1 MIGAGDPGRLG
12 PPWEL
17 SAARAVLLTRRGSD
31 RELTLTFDRAV
42 RRRAPRCFWVVAAL
56 LWPASALGQGADEL
70 ASMIEQSLAG
80 IEFRLDLRPYQAS
93 QDLEAEGR
101 RLELLEKEAPSHPA
115 LPALKRKY
123 ALLQAGIAAVAND
136 AAHGVGAAAVP
147 APPAGFTKGL
157 EQVDALQ
164 KQAESALLLDQTAE
178 AESYL
183 ARAERQMASLEQRYR
198 SAIPEGHAPLI
209 VAEEKLAALKEQIA
223 AAKASR

>member
-1 MIGAGDPGRLG
+1 LA
-12 PPWEL
+12 
-17 SAARAVLLTRRGSD
+17 SD
-31 RELTLTFDRAV
+31 SP
-42 RRRAPRCFWVVAAL
+42 RRRACWAFLVAAAAAL
-56 LWPASALGQGADEL
+56 GPALALGQGPDEL

-101 RLELLEKEAPSHPA
+101 RLELLEKEAPRHPA

-123 ALLQAGIAAVAND
+123 AELQAGV
-136 AAHGVGAAAVP
+136 AAAAKNAANGTGPASVP
-147 APPAGFTKGL
+147 TPPAGFTEGL
-157 EQVDALQ
+157 EQVDVLQ

-198 SAIPEGHAPLI
+198 GSIPEGHAPLI

-223 AAKASR
+223 DAKAGK

>member
-1 MIGAGDPGRLG
+1 MLASDP
-12 PPWEL
+12 P
-17 SAARAVLLTRRGSD
+17 
-31 RELTLTFDRAV
+31 
-42 RRRAPRCFWVVAAL
+42 RRRPCWAFLVIAAAA
-56 LWPASALGQGADEL
+56 LWPAVAPGQGPDEL

-101 RLELLEKEAPSHPA
+101 RLELLEKEAPRHPT

-123 ALLQAGIAAVAND
+123 AELQAGIAAAAKNAANGTGP
-136 AAHGVGAAAVP
+136 ASVP
-147 APPAGFTKGL
+147 TPPAGFTEGL

-164 KQAESALLLDQTAE
+164 KQAESALLLDQTAA

-183 ARAERQMASLEQRYR
+183 ASAERQMASLEQRYR
-198 SAIPEGHAPLI
+198 GAIPEGHAPLI

-223 AAKASR
+223 DAKAAK